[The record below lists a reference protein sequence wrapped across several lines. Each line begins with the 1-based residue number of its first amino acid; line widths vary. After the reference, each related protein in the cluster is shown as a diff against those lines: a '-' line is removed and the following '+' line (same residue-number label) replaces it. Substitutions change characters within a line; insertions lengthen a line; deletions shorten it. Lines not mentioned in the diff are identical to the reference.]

1 MRILK
6 GSDARKGG
14 RGLTRRQFLGLSLG
28 GAALVGA
35 PLALSAS
42 GILNPSKAQAGYR
55 PRLAP
60 VSSYAQSL
68 INVVCPDGL
77 ASTVESLRTLE
88 MPQSCSTFKDAIPR
102 VEAPAS
108 AESLEV
114 FASRVAKVKPDFLV
128 DVGYAGT
135 DLVDAS
141 VLERLSGVPVVSI
154 SLDDMPFSRALT
166 VLAERVR
173 VEAPEAA
180 IAVLGEIDALL
191 SRAQAVEE
199 GNRPCVLVGFDVDG
213 FTVPGESTSAWRAV
227 ENAAG
232 VPCDVGGGTGFK
244 CVDEMAIAEKYDL
257 NLVFLANGD
266 AYEDYCDGGIQTAGW
281 NILGVGKAGR
291 VYSGCASESVWLED
305 MSGFAQVSLGAAW
318 LAGALYPECASHG
331 FDELAQR
338 YYSALFGTEA
348 VVDARFAQWPDAQE
362 DGGIPSKAE
371 LDAEQQGIRDDLSE
385 AMDRG
390 FEAMREEAARQPT
403 EEELQALLDGF
414 QSTPEEVLEAARY
427 A

>member
-141 VLERLSGVPVVSI
+141 VLERLSSVP
-154 SLDDMPFSRALT
+154 
-166 VLAERVR
+166 

-244 CVDEMAIAEKYDL
+244 CVDEMAIAEKYNL

-291 VYSGCASESVWLED
+291 VYPGCVSESVWLED

-318 LAGALYPECASHG
+318 LAGALYPECASQG
-331 FDELAQR
+331 FDDLAQR

-362 DGGIPSKAE
+362 DGDIPFKAE

-414 QSTPEEVLEAARY
+414 QSTPEEVLEAARN